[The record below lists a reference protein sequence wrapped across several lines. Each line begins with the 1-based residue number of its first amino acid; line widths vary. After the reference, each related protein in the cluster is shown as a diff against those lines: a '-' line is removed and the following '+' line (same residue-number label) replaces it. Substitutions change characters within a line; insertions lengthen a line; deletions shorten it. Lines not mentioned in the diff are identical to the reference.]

1 MDFQCLDGE
10 KTLQGEKKT
19 TEGANQLKKFFE
31 IKIMLNIWIGKVVFQ
46 NKR

>member
-1 MDFQCLDGE
+1 MFRWGKDATRG
-10 KTLQGEKKT
+10 KKT
-19 TEGANQLKKFFE
+19 TERANQLKKFFE

>member
-1 MDFQCLDGE
+1 MFRWGKDATRG
-10 KTLQGEKKT
+10 KKLQKGPT
-19 TEGANQLKKFFE
+19 NLKKFFE